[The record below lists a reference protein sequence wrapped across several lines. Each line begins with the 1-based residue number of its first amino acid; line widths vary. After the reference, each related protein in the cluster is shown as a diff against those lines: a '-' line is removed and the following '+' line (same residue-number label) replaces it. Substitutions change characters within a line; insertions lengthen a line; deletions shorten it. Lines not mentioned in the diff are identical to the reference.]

1 MKEQKRDDD
10 GWKDQC
16 CVVWAAIW
24 NTWLH
29 KQSPHL
35 CYKLQRNATVLHVR
49 LEMISEYLP
58 ILTCG
63 FCLLA
68 NHRAQLPGDPADR
81 HQQAWSQSHWPQV
94 KGSLIIITP
103 GIRIG
108 YVLAAALVNLLS
120 RCSSFDDLCVC
131 RTSWPLTPSP
141 RSPTG
146 AAGTPIST
154 SPSATWSEE
163 ANCCVRPHWW
173 VPAMNTWTH
182 THFCSMFDLLRVQVL
197 ELGVR
202 GLEGGALLRYE
213 YSQWKS
219 CGCFIHTALFNPVMH
234 EWWQPQ
240 SGFFS

>member
-1 MKEQKRDDD
+1 MQGAITDRKPTRP
-10 GWKDQC
+10 
-16 CVVWAAIW
+16 VWAPSTLPAVYSCEHEGAKAGW
-24 NTWLH
+24 WWMEE
-29 KQSPHL
+29 SVL
-35 CYKLQRNATVLHVR
+35 CSLRPPSETPDYTNRVHIYATNYRVLHVR

-173 VPAMNTWTH
+173 VPAMKT
-182 THFCSMFDLLRVQVL
+182 
-197 ELGVR
+197 
-202 GLEGGALLRYE
+202 
-213 YSQWKS
+213 
-219 CGCFIHTALFNPVMH
+219 
-234 EWWQPQ
+234 
-240 SGFFS
+240 

>member
-1 MKEQKRDDD
+1 
-10 GWKDQC
+10 
-16 CVVWAAIW
+16 
-24 NTWLH
+24 
-29 KQSPHL
+29 
-35 CYKLQRNATVLHVR
+35 
-49 LEMISEYLP
+49 MISEYLP

-81 HQQAWSQSHWPQV
+81 HQQAWSQSHWPQI

-103 GIRIG
+103 SIRIG
-108 YVLAAALVNLLS
+108 YVLAAAVVNLLS

-173 VPAMNTWTH
+173 VPAMNTH
-182 THFCSMFDLLRVQVL
+182 TLTFVNVWFTKSSGAWAGSQRFRRWSIAALRVFTVKVL
-197 ELGVR
+197 WVF
-202 GLEGGALLRYE
+202 
-213 YSQWKS
+213 YSYNT
-219 CGCFIHTALFNPVMH
+219 FIPVMH

-240 SGFFS
+240 SGFFSYIFVFIFRHKKINKNT